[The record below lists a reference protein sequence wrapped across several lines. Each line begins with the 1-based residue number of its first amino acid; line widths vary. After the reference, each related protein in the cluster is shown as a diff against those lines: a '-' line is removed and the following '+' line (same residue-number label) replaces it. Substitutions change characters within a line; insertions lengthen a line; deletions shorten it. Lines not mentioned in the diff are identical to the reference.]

1 MFQLSKEEFD
11 ELKKNLIFQFG
22 ISRWGGT
29 RKLPHA
35 FTEQGV
41 AMLSGIL
48 NSSIALVI
56 SHLSHSAS
64 PDPSRRGLL
73 MFIESFII
81 N

>member
-22 ISRWGGT
+22 ISRCGGT

-48 NSSIALVI
+48 NSRNVSR
-56 SHLSHSAS
+56 S
-64 PDPSRRGLL
+64 PELITSVRIRSTVLKWKA
-73 MFIESFII
+73 FATS
-81 N
+81 